1 LVSVVERPLV
11 SCVMPTRNRRRFV
24 AQSLWYFLRQDYQP
38 RELIVLDDGED
49 AVGDLVPE
57 DERIRY
63 VRVEGGLS
71 LGAKR
76 NLGCELARGDVIAH
90 WDDDDW
96 IGAERLTRQVEAL
109 LAAGADACGASA
121 VLHYRID
128 AGQAWLWSAAPGL
141 IGSTLVYRRS
151 LWREHGFPDV
161 VTGEDNAFVSR
172 LPRERVLTLEDAPYY
187 VATIHGQNTAPKNV
201 AGPGWRHASL
211 EEVSARLG
219 LDRDFYVALRDG
231 TPWPPL
237 RKEPTEVEWVTVAAP
252 FVIYDGYG
260 SMAEYLVRGL
270 ARAGASVNLSPMG
283 IDLAGMSDEFCELY
297 ARSSLDIS
305 DTLLYFCWP
314 RTDLDR
320 FRVADLFVNTMWE
333 SSRLPASWVPQLNRA
348 RTVIVPTR
356 FVARLCNEAGVE
368 APVEVISEGIDPAV
382 YYFEQRPER
391 EGLTTLMVATMIDR
405 KNSAVG
411 VAAWKRAFED
421 DATARL
427 LIKSRFQYG
436 RFTSDDPRITFVD
449 TNEQTRGIARWY
461 READVLLALGSEGF
475 GLPLVEGMATG
486 LPAIALSS
494 EGQGDTCE
502 DAGELV
508 LAVKPR
514 SWNRVDEPEFGSCGV
529 HGVPSVEDVANRLRW
544 VDTHRDEARE
554 RGRAA
559 AEWVP
564 GHRNVW
570 TKGPAVLDVM
580 ECRVRP
586 KRPLRR
592 VHTLWVPSWGDRCGI
607 AQYTASL
614 VASLPEVRV
623 TREAP
628 DLRGVRLLHV
638 EHEPSL
644 LADGELQRTVQEA
657 RARGTPV
664 VVNQHA
670 VAPVAH
676 AWEQDADLL
685 LATSTKGAALLRERW
700 PSRRV
705 EHMPHGCP
713 TWFPARK
720 QRRGRVIGAFGFL
733 EGHKGFWE
741 LLEAVPRIPGAEL
754 LLFSYAKGAE
764 IDKAFTEAAR
774 GVRVRHVRKYLP
786 EEEVA
791 RRLAAEADVLVFW
804 YRPTAYASTS
814 GAARVG
820 LATGVPVL
828 TSATG
833 LFADLRD
840 VTYQPY
846 DLVEGVER
854 LLEDAPLRTQLTSAA
869 REFCNAN
876 SWSRIAGRHQA
887 LWRTLERT

>member
-1 LVSVVERPLV
+1 
-11 SCVMPTRNRRRFV
+11 
-24 AQSLWYFLRQDYQP
+24 
-38 RELIVLDDGED
+38 
-49 AVGDLVPE
+49 
-57 DERIRY
+57 
-63 VRVEGGLS
+63 
-71 LGAKR
+71 
-76 NLGCELARGDVIAH
+76 VIAH

-96 IGAERLTRQVEAL
+96 IGPERLTRQLEAL
-109 LAAGADACGASA
+109 LESGADACGAST
-121 VLHYRID
+121 VLHYGID

-141 IGSTLVYRRS
+141 VGSTLVYRRS
-151 LWREHGFPDV
+151 LWHEHRFPDV
-161 VTGEDNAFVSR
+161 AAGEDNAFVSG
-172 LPRERVLTLEDAPYY
+172 LPHDRVLALEDAPYY
-187 VATIHGQNTAPKNV
+187 VATIHGQNTAPKAI
-201 AGPGWRHASL
+201 AGPGWRPGSV
-211 EEVSARLG
+211 EDVRARFG
-219 LDRDFYVALRDG
+219 LDSEFYVALRDRS
-231 TPWPPL
+231 PWPP
-237 RKEPTEVEWVTVAAP
+237 RRTRPTGVEAVTVAAP

-270 ARAGASVNLSPMG
+270 ARAGATVSLAPLG
-283 IDLAGMSDEFCELY
+283 IDLGGMSAEFCELY
-297 ARSSLDIS
+297 TRSSPGIS
-305 DTLLYFCWP
+305 DAVLYFCWP
-314 RTDLDR
+314 RADLDR
-320 FRVADLFVNTMWE
+320 FRVDDLFVNTMWE
-333 SSRLPASWVPQLNRA
+333 SSRLPASWAPQLNRT

-356 FVARLCNEAGVE
+356 FVAGLCKEAGVE
-368 APVEVISEGIDPAV
+368 VPVEVIPEGVDPAV
-382 YYFEQRPER
+382 YHFEERHER

-411 VAAWKRAFED
+411 VAAWKQAFED
-421 DATARL
+421 DPTARL
-427 LIKSRFQYG
+427 LIKSRFRYG
-436 RFTSDDPRITFVD
+436 HFTSDDPRIVYVD
-449 TNEQTRGIARWY
+449 SNEQTRGIARWY

-494 EGQGDTCE
+494 EGQGDTCR
-502 DAGELV
+502 DAGDRV
-508 LAVKPR
+508 LAVEPR
-514 SWNRVDEPEFGSCGV
+514 SWNRVEEAEFGPCGV
-529 HGVPSVEDVANRLRW
+529 HGVPSVDDVADRLRW

-554 RGRAA
+554 LGRAA

-564 GHRNVW
+564 EHLNVW
-570 TKGPAVLDVM
+570 TKAPAVLEVM
-580 ECRVRP
+580 ERRVRP

-592 VHTLWVPSWGDRCGI
+592 LHALWVPSWGDRCGI
-607 AQYTASL
+607 AQYAASL
-614 VASLPEVRV
+614 VESLPEVRV

-644 LADGELQRTVQEA
+644 LADAQLQPTVCEA
-657 RARGTPV
+657 HTQGIPV

-676 AWEQDADLL
+676 AWEREADLL
-685 LATSTKGAALLRERW
+685 LATNTDGAAILRGRW
-700 PSRRV
+700 PSKWV
-705 EHMPHGCP
+705 EHVPHGCP
-713 TWFPARK
+713 TWFPPRK
-720 QRRGRVIGAFGFL
+720 RRRGRVIGAFGFL

-764 IDKAFTEAAR
+764 VDEAFTEASR
-774 GVRVRHVRKYLP
+774 GLRVRRVATFLP

-840 VTYQPY
+840 VTYQPH
-846 DLVEGVER
+846 DLIEGVER
-854 LLEDAPLRTQLTSAA
+854 LLEDAPLRKRLTSAA
-869 REFCNAN
+869 REFCETN
-876 SWSRIAGRHQA
+876 SWPRVAERHRA
-887 LWRTLERT
+887 LWRTLEST